1 MTSAGLWTKVNNVTI
16 DLLKRTT
23 PPDFPM
29 KSLARLQERFR
40 QVKQRLTL
48 ARFPRLTSE
57 TRQRHLDPASLQF
70 RLTLEVSI
78 LSILGL
84 SSVAVWTSWKM
95 QQLLITTHTQQV
107 EYIANRFPRDVE
119 LYSEMLPG
127 AKGLQKTIDNVSV
140 SGLAIWFKSTDG
152 KMIFAKSSGVSAE
165 LMSSG
170 DMPLKP
176 QVYQVGDRYLILY
189 RGAVK
194 AQNKPLGNVYMA
206 QDVTAEQHQLIAA
219 IQGLTAVC
227 ILATIFTI
235 LAIALRIR
243 RSLQPLQEMSR
254 MAGAISAAD
263 LNQAQL
269 QLNNAPTEVKELA
282 QAFNL
287 MLSRLGDAWEQQRE
301 FIGNISHELRTPL
314 TVVSGYLQSL
324 LRRGT
329 NLNDYQREALET
341 AGSEADRTIK
351 LLQDLLD
358 LARVDSG
365 YARYH
370 LEPLL
375 LNDLVSEVVDTT
387 EKLGE
392 RAIRFEATENIEAI
406 VDRERLKQ
414 VLINLL
420 DNALK
425 YSKPEQPIDL
435 IVERVDKQA
444 VIRVRD
450 RGIGIPLQDR
460 GRIFERFYRVD
471 EDRARTSG
479 GHGLGLAIVKT
490 LVEGMGGKIMV
501 RSTLGEGSEFSI
513 FFPKSV

>member
-1 MTSAGLWTKVNNVTI
+1 
-16 DLLKRTT
+16 
-23 PPDFPM
+23 
-29 KSLARLQERFR
+29 
-40 QVKQRLTL
+40 
-48 ARFPRLTSE
+48 
-57 TRQRHLDPASLQF
+57 
-70 RLTLEVSI
+70 
-78 LSILGL
+78 
-84 SSVAVWTSWKM
+84 M

-140 SGLAIWFKSTDG
+140 PGLAIWFKSTDG
-152 KMIFAKSSGVSAE
+152 KMILAQSSGVSAE

-189 RGAVK
+189 RGAVT
-194 AQNKPLGNVYMA
+194 ARNKPLGNVYMA
-206 QDVTAEQHQLIAA
+206 QDVTTEQHQLITA

-263 LNQAQL
+263 LSQSQL

-324 LRRGT
+324 LRRGS

-392 RAIRFEATENIEAI
+392 RFSFREAAPTIRFEATENIEAI
-406 VDRERLKQ
+406 VDRDRLKQ

-420 DNALK
+420 DNAIK

-435 IVERVDKQA
+435 IVECIDKHA

-471 EDRARTSG
+471 EDRARTTG

-513 FFPKSV
+513 VFPKSV

>member
-1 MTSAGLWTKVNNVTI
+1 MLFKSLAGTP
-16 DLLKRTT
+16 

-29 KSLARLQERFR
+29 KPFAKLQETFR
-40 QVKQRLTL
+40 QVK
-48 ARFPRLTSE
+48 
-57 TRQRHLDPASLQF
+57 QRHLDPASLQF
-70 RLTLEVSI
+70 RLTLEVSL

-127 AKGLQKTIDNVSV
+127 AKGLQKTIDNVTV
-140 SGLAIWFKSTDG
+140 PGLSIWFKSTDG
-152 KMIFAKSSGVSAE
+152 TMLLAKSSEVTAE

-170 DMPLKP
+170 EMPLKP
-176 QVYQVGDRYLILY
+176 QVYQVGDRYMILY
-189 RGAVK
+189 RGDVTAK
-194 AQNKPLGNVYMA
+194 NKPLGKVYMA

-227 ILATIFTI
+227 ILATLATL

-263 LNQAQL
+263 LSNAQL
-269 QLNNAPTEVKELA
+269 QLNHAPTEVKELA
-282 QAFNL
+282 QTFDL
-287 MLSRLGDAWEQQRE
+287 MLSRLGDAWEQQRQ

-324 LRRGT
+324 LRRSN
-329 NLNDYQREALET
+329 NLSDYQREALET
-341 AGSEADRTIK
+341 AGSEADRTIR

-358 LARVDSG
+358 LARADSG
-365 YARYH
+365 YTRYH
-370 LEPLL
+370 LEPLV
-375 LNDLVSEVVDTT
+375 LNELISEVVDLTS
-387 EKLGE
+387 KLGE
-392 RAIRFEATENIEAI
+392 RSIRVEAKSNVEAI
-406 VDRERLKQ
+406 VDRDRLKQ

-420 DNALK
+420 DNAIK
-425 YSKPEQPIDL
+425 YSGAAQTIDL
-435 IVERVDKQA
+435 IVERIDKQA
-444 VIRVRD
+444 IIRVRD
-450 RGIGIPLQDR
+450 RGIGIPLQDL

-471 EDRARTSG
+471 SDRARTTG

-490 LVEGMGGKIMV
+490 LVEGMGGKITV
-501 RSTLGEGSEFSI
+501 RSTVGEGSEFTI
-513 FFPKSV
+513 LFPT

>member
-1 MTSAGLWTKVNNVTI
+1 
-16 DLLKRTT
+16 
-23 PPDFPM
+23 M
-29 KSLARLQERFR
+29 KPLAKLQETFH
-40 QVKQRLTL
+40 QVR
-48 ARFPRLTSE
+48 R
-57 TRQRHLDPASLQF
+57 RHLDPASLQF
-70 RLTLEVSI
+70 RLTLEISL

-119 LYSEMLPG
+119 LYSEMLPVT
-127 AKGLQKTIDNVSV
+127 KGLQKTIDNVSV
-140 SGLAIWFKSTDG
+140 PGLAIWFKSTDG
-152 KMIFAKSSGVSAE
+152 TMTLAKSSEVTAE

-176 QVYQVGDRYLILY
+176 QVYQVGDRSMILY
-189 RGAVK
+189 RGAVT
-194 AQNKPLGNVYMA
+194 AHNQPLGNVYMA
-206 QDVTAEQHQLIAA
+206 QDVTAEQRQLIAA

-227 ILATIFTI
+227 ILATILTI
-235 LAIALRIR
+235 LAIAIRIR

-263 LNQAQL
+263 LNNAQL

-282 QAFNL
+282 QTFNL
-287 MLSRLGDAWEQQRE
+287 MLTRLGDAWEQQRQ

-324 LRRGT
+324 LRRSN

-341 AGSEADRTIK
+341 AGAEADRTIK

-365 YARYH
+365 YTRYH

-375 LNDLVSEVVDTT
+375 LNELVSEVADMN
-387 EKLGE
+387 EKLGDRSIQVDAKE
-392 RAIRFEATENIEAI
+392 SVEAV
-406 VDRERLKQ
+406 VDRDRLKQ

-420 DNALK
+420 DNAIK
-425 YSKPEQPIDL
+425 YSEAAQPIDL
-435 IVERVDKQA
+435 IVERIDKQA
-444 VIRVRD
+444 IIRVRD
-450 RGIGIPLQDR
+450 RGIGIPLQDL

-471 EDRARTSG
+471 EDRARTTG
-479 GHGLGLAIVKT
+479 GHGLGLAIAKT

-501 RSTLGEGSEFSI
+501 RSTVGEGSEFSI
-513 FFPKSV
+513 VLPNSSG

>member
-1 MTSAGLWTKVNNVTI
+1 MTIESFEGTALL
-16 DLLKRTT
+16 DL
-23 PPDFPM
+23 PM
-29 KSLARLQERFR
+29 KPLKIKETFR
-40 QVKQRLTL
+40 QI
-48 ARFPRLTSE
+48 
-57 TRQRHLDPASLQF
+57 RQRHLDPASLQF
-70 RLTLEVSI
+70 RLTLEISL

-84 SSVAVWTSWKM
+84 SSVAAWTSWKM
-95 QQLLITTHTQQV
+95 QQILITTHTQQV

-119 LYSEMLPG
+119 LYSEMLPV
-127 AKGLQKTIDNVSV
+127 AEGLQKTIDNVSV
-140 SGLAIWFKSTDG
+140 PGLAIWFKSTDG
-152 KMIFAKSSGVSAE
+152 KMTLAKSSEVTAE

-176 QVYQVGDRYLILY
+176 QVYQVGDRSMILY

-194 AQNKPLGNVYMA
+194 VDEKPLGNVYMA
-206 QDVTAEQHQLIAA
+206 QDVTAEQRQLIAA

-227 ILATIFTI
+227 ILATILTI
-235 LAIALRIR
+235 LAIAIRIR

-254 MAGAISAAD
+254 MAGAISVAD
-263 LNQAQL
+263 LNNAQL
-269 QLNNAPTEVKELA
+269 QLGNAPTEVKELA
-282 QAFNL
+282 QAFNM

-324 LRRGT
+324 LRRGN

-341 AGSEADRTIK
+341 AGAEADRTIQ

-358 LARVDSG
+358 LARADSG
-365 YARYH
+365 YTRYH

-375 LNDLVSEVVDTT
+375 LNELVQEAAVTT
-387 EKLGE
+387 EQLGE
-392 RAIRFEATENIEAI
+392 RFSFREATPTIRFEATENIEAV
-406 VDRERLKQ
+406 VDRDRLKQ
-414 VLINLL
+414 VLINLI
-420 DNALK
+420 DNAIK
-425 YSKPEQPIDL
+425 YSKPEQRIDL

-471 EDRARTSG
+471 EDRARTTG
-479 GHGLGLAIVKT
+479 GYGLGLAIAKT
-490 LVEGMGGKIMV
+490 LVEGMGGKITV
-501 RSTLGEGSEFSI
+501 RSTVGEGSEFSI
-513 FFPKSV
+513 FFPK